1 MYCCGSQRKLDQL
14 RIGVELVHAFVLQV
28 AGLCF
33 RFNSSFWSSLFTTL
47 VLHLLNLSPGFGC
60 CFPSSLDISLPLV
73 TCHTCPYPQS
83 YLPTGAR
90 AFTQGN
96 FCSHYL
102 LACLLVAL
110 GGRMVDFGSGMLHP
124 HSVWGLRWC
133 NFRVPVWMFPP
144 LSSSWKKRWLVG
156 SMTEKG

>member
-110 GGRMVDFGSGMLHP
+110 GGRMVDFGSCVFVTRITCLFMPLHDFFLP
-124 HSVWGLRWC
+124 FCVFVTPERHA
-133 NFRVPVWMFPP
+133 
-144 LSSSWKKRWLVG
+144 SSAFCLGSTLV
-156 SMTEKG
+156 